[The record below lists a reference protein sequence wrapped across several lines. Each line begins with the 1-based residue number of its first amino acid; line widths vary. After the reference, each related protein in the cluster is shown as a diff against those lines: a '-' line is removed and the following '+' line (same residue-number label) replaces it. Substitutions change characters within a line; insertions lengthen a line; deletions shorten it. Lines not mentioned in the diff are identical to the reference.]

1 MRNNL
6 TRYPVCCC
14 TNVAALRLATPGSV
28 APVVTAPNTSPNTD
42 TSTSS
47 LRMASSSNSD
57 DVTTG
62 STRVPR
68 SLSASTRT
76 FLDRSRQ
83 RRQSSPQT
91 LQSRSTSHL
100 ETLQRG
106 VSCRPNQ
113 SWQANQSSQANASWQ
128 AKPSRQ
134 IKPSCRL
141 RQNMSRSRVCATPPT
156 YYFNDD
162 D

>member
-14 TNVAALRLATPGSV
+14 TNVAALRLATPGSA

-76 FLDRSRQ
+76 FLDRIVNEDSGLHKHCDLALPRTLRRCNVAYPVGQINPGRQ
-83 RRQSSPQT
+83 TNP
-91 LQSRSTSHL
+91 L
-100 ETLQRG
+100 
-106 VSCRPNQ
+106 
-113 SWQANQSSQANASWQ
+113 
-128 AKPSRQ
+128 
-134 IKPSCRL
+134 RL
-141 RQNMSRSRVCATPPT
+141 THPGRQNHPGR
-156 YYFNDD
+156 
-162 D
+162 